1 MTFSPRLVAAL
12 LLSSLAACGGRSST
26 GPGPVPSPSVAGA
39 TVVAVVYY
47 DENGNGRADP
57 DETIRVP
64 DVQVTIGG
72 RSARSQ
78 ATTGQAVVTGVP
90 SGAQTLTVVADS
102 LPPFFAAEAAATVQ
116 VPPPDG
122 SQAMIGLTL
131 PIADNF
137 TNTYMAFGDSITRG
151 DGSTAG
157 GYPPELQAKLAAY
170 FGGAVVTSHGADST
184 NSFEGVERIKRNL
197 NSHPAY
203 TLILYGTNDWNAPEC
218 QDNPQCHTVDNLRA
232 IVEAVKAYHSLPFL
246 STIPPANPALNP
258 DSRNKWVSDVNKLV
272 RPMAQSEGAFL
283 VDVEQA
289 FLKQGDLTKL
299 FSDHVHPNDTG
310 YHVIAETFFEAIAH
324 GRSVPTSAALPML
337 LAASRP

>member
-1 MTFSPRLVAAL
+1 M
-12 LLSSLAACGGRSST
+12 SS
-26 GPGPVPSPSVAGA
+26 GPS
-39 TVVAVVYY
+39 
-47 DENGNGRADP
+47 
-57 DETIRVP
+57 I
-64 DVQVTIGG
+64 
-72 RSARSQ
+72 
-78 ATTGQAVVTGVP
+78 VTGVP

-203 TLILYGTNDWNAPEC
+203 TLVLYGTNDWNAPEC
-218 QDNPQCHTVDNLRA
+218 QDNPQCHTVDPGVAR
-232 IVEAVKAYHSLPFL
+232 
-246 STIPPANPALNP
+246 
-258 DSRNKWVSDVNKLV
+258 
-272 RPMAQSEGAFL
+272 
-283 VDVEQA
+283 
-289 FLKQGDLTKL
+289 
-299 FSDHVHPNDTG
+299 
-310 YHVIAETFFEAIAH
+310 
-324 GRSVPTSAALPML
+324 
-337 LAASRP
+337 